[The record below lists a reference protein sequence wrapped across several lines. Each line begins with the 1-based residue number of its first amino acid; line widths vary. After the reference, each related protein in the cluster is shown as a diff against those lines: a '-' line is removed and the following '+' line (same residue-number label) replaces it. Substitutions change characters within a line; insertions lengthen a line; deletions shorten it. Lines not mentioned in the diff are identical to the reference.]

1 MRIAIDGRAFSS
13 PAGGVRRYVSE
24 LVRALL
30 AFEPAPE
37 IVVCGAEADA
47 IVPEGTDRVE
57 AAWSPRGNAGW
68 SAVGLPLTL
77 RRARFDVFHAPAYT
91 APLWGARPLVVTL
104 HDVSYARHPEW
115 YPHAN
120 DPMRRAFYRTSAR
133 RADRVMTD
141 STFSR
146 REIEAAY
153 GLRADRIDVVPLAA
167 SAIFTA
173 SPDVPREP
181 FVLHVGDLHERRNLP
196 MLLDAV
202 IDLRRSQPAAAG
214 CRLVLAGTDRGV
226 LAQLTAA
233 ASKAGVPDALEYA
246 GTPSDEALRDLYR
259 RASVFA
265 YPSRYEGFGLPVLEA
280 MACGAPVVASSA
292 GSVPEVTG
300 DAAPCI
306 DPDDARAWREAIVAL
321 IANPARRA
329 MASGASLRRAAVFSW
344 AETARLTLRAYER
357 TVADRRR

>member
-1 MRIAIDGRAFSS
+1 M
-13 PAGGVRRYVSE
+13 
-24 LVRALL
+24 
-30 AFEPAPE
+30 
-37 IVVCGAEADA
+37 
-47 IVPEGTDRVE
+47 
-57 AAWSPRGNAGW
+57 
-68 SAVGLPLTL
+68 
-77 RRARFDVFHAPAYT
+77 
-91 APLWGARPLVVTL
+91 
-104 HDVSYARHPEW
+104 
-115 YPHAN
+115 
-120 DPMRRAFYRTSAR
+120 
-133 RADRVMTD
+133 
-141 STFSR
+141 
-146 REIEAAY
+146 
-153 GLRADRIDVVPLAA
+153 VPLAA

-300 DAAPCI
+300 GGAAHRSRRRARVAGGHRGLDRQSRATRDGERRQPAPRRRVFMGRDGAPHPAHVRTNGGGQTAMKRDTPSGAALVLGLVSALLLVVAAVATRFTVPYRDDWDLLREVMRTPSLWTALWQSNNEHLVPIESLLLWLQLHWTGATGWVLLSAAP
-306 DPDDARAWREAIVAL
+306 AAQAVTIVAIL
-321 IANPARRA
+321 REIRRRFRSDHVTA
-329 MASGASLRRAAVFSW
+329 MALPAPRC
-344 AETARLTLRAYER
+344 
-357 TVADRRR
+357 

>member
-1 MRIAIDGRAFSS
+1 MRLAIDGRAFSS

-30 AFEPAPE
+30 ALEPAPD
-37 IVVCGAEADA
+37 IVVCGAGVDA
-47 IVPEGTDRVE
+47 IVPDGTDRVE
-57 AAWSPRGNAGW
+57 AAWSPPSNAGW
-68 SAVGLPLTL
+68 AAVGLPLTL

-120 DPMRRAFYRTSAR
+120 DPMRRAFYRASAR
-133 RADRVMTD
+133 RANRVITD
-141 STFSR
+141 SSFSR

-181 FVLHVGDLHERRNLP
+181 FVLHVGDLHTRRNLP

-202 IDLRRSQPAAAG
+202 IDLRRSQPGAAG
-214 CRLVLAGTDRGV
+214 CRLVLAGTDRGL
-226 LAQLTAA
+226 LAPLTAA
-233 ASKAGVPDALEYA
+233 AAKAGAPDALEYA

-280 MACGAPVVASSA
+280 MACGAPVVATSA
-292 GSVPEVTG
+292 GAVPEVTG

-306 DPDDARAWREAIVAL
+306 DPDDARAWRDALVAL
-321 IANPARRA
+321 ITSPARRA
-329 MASGASLRRAAVFSW
+329 MASDASVRRAAVFSW
-344 AETARLTLRAYER
+344 AETARLTRDTYAR
-357 TVADRRR
+357 VVNGPQ